1 MQKYYPS
8 GHIFLIHFPDG
19 TGTVLY
25 PFCGMR
31 GGCVVSYAVYLFQS
45 RLEHMVDA
53 MGLLIVN

>member
-25 PFCGMR
+25 PFCGMC
-31 GGCVVSYAVYLFQS
+31 GGPVVRYAVYLFLS
-45 RLEHMVDA
+45 HNRTHGGYHGAVT
-53 MGLLIVN
+53 